1 MTLYTDESTAY
12 FHIAAT
18 GRIHAT
24 VCHSQKEYARDE
36 DKDGFCEVHS
46 NTMEGIWTGLR
57 NFLRSFRG
65 IHKKY
70 LHLYVSLFEWAYNI
84 KRVTNQFLRAMM
96 VPFTSKRI

>member
-36 DKDGFCEVHS
+36 DKDGFCEVH
-46 NTMEGIWTGLR
+46 G
-57 NFLRSFRG
+57 
-65 IHKKY
+65 
-70 LHLYVSLFEWAYNI
+70 VVA
-84 KRVTNQFLRAMM
+84 
-96 VPFTSKRI
+96 